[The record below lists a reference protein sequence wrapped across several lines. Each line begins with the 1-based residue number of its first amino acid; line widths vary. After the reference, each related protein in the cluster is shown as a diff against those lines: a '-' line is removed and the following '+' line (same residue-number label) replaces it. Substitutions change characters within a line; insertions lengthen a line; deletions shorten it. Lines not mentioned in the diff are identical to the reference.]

1 MLMTQVQYWANQE
14 IKRHNLRTEEL
25 TDFSNREIQRHNM
38 KSESQTDWYNA
49 EVKRHNIASEGI
61 GWRQAQAAMMS
72 ANAALSQAAAA
83 HRQADTAQFR
93 AETDRQVGY
102 TNAAG
107 EFARNKAQADL
118 FKAQQEKTIND
129 IGLGYFNS
137 FSNFLGNA
145 GKLFG
150 SFKFK

>member
-93 AETDRQVGY
+93 AELIDKLDILMQQVNLREIKRRPIYLKHSKRRQLMIL
-102 TNAAG
+102 
-107 EFARNKAQADL
+107 D
-118 FKAQQEKTIND
+118 
-129 IGLGYFNS
+129 
-137 FSNFLGNA
+137 
-145 GKLFG
+145 
-150 SFKFK
+150 